1 MNKTRIRLLILQQIA
16 HVQKMM
22 IHQQVCQERVGKV
35 DNLVDRQ
42 IMLKEMVHRQ
52 QIMPMEIDRQI
63 MPMEIDRQIMP
74 MEMVHHQQIMPM
86 EIDRQIMPKEKV
98 HRQTMP
104 MKMVHRQQTMPK
116 EKVELSKGTN
126 SSKLEVKEVEE
137 QRQVEDSKVR
147 GTKEV
152 VKIKVVEE
160 LNSSS
165 KVEANNSSKEVEA
178 NRSKK
183 AEIKAAEEEHQVV
196 AVHQVEAGES

>member
-1 MNKTRIRLLILQQIA
+1 MMNKTRIRLLILQQIA

-63 MPMEIDRQIMP
+63 MPME
-74 MEMVHHQQIMPM
+74 MVHHQQIMPM

-104 MKMVHRQQTMPK
+104 MEMVHRQQIMPK